1 MVQPGGKVVGI
12 EHLPELSAMS
22 TRNLVK
28 DPEHKKMIDQGDLLI
43 VTGDGRKG
51 YPEEGK
57 KLSFLPFSQKFRCS
71 WIHSVIQRPNS

>member
-22 TRNLVK
+22 RSNLVK
-28 DPEHKKMIDQGDLLI
+28 DPEHKRMMEEGELLI

-51 YPEEGK
+51 YPEEGTPP
-57 KLSFLPFSQKFRCS
+57 LRPESPGF
-71 WIHSVIQRPNS
+71 IHFTVSTFQG

>member
-22 TRNLVK
+22 RSNLVK
-28 DPEHKKMIDQGDLLI
+28 DAEHKRMMEEGELLI

-51 YPEEGK
+51 YPEEGAP
-57 KLSFLPFSQKFRCS
+57 PFRPESPGFTHFT
-71 WIHSVIQRPNS
+71 IYFSVLGWGG